1 MIDPSRVLV
10 WNFELGEM
18 ACLPAPALP
27 NACKWVPD
35 HVAVIY
41 CVRTLYY
48 WFKSCTAPHQRWRI
62 CLSAPKRGLLTQSTL
77 GVATLM
83 KGLES
88 RSDVP
93 KCLLIV
99 AA

>member
-27 NACKWVPD
+27 NALKWVPD

-48 WFKSCTAPHQRWRI
+48 WLKAAQHLISV
-62 CLSAPKRGLLTQSTL
+62 
-77 GVATLM
+77 GVFAYQLPS
-83 KGLES
+83 EA
-88 RSDVP
+88 
-93 KCLLIV
+93 C
-99 AA
+99 